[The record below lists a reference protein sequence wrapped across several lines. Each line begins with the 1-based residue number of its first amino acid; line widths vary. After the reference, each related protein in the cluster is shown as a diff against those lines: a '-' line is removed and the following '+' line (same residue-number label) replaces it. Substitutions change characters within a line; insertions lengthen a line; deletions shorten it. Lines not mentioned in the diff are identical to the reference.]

1 MKAQAFLLGY
11 TSKEA
16 KDDTEII
23 SHDEGLE
30 DLGLVD
36 DNKAALDE
44 PEDGQFDAAVDTEGE
59 VVRQKVAGL
68 AQNVGAVA
76 KHTLRPAAL
85 GRSAVGAVGLTA
97 LIEKM
102 KGNRAPAAPVKAAEV
117 APSLDTPTP
126 RTEPT
131 LDQMQKTPKLLRRPG
146 AMDAATSRHIDGL
159 LAPAGE

>member
-44 PEDGQFDAAVDTEGE
+44 PEDGQFDAAVDTEGSRVSAE
-59 VVRQKVAGL
+59 RRSSCKA
-68 AQNVGAVA
+68 
-76 KHTLRPAAL
+76 HT
-85 GRSAVGAVGLTA
+85 
-97 LIEKM
+97 
-102 KGNRAPAAPVKAAEV
+102 
-117 APSLDTPTP
+117 
-126 RTEPT
+126 
-131 LDQMQKTPKLLRRPG
+131 
-146 AMDAATSRHIDGL
+146 TSRSIR
-159 LAPAGE
+159 